1 MLRSV
6 IIGLFVF
13 LVGLWLV
20 IWSTQAGEILLKA
33 LGVFLILSSVI
44 TVVYG
49 LATNSYV
56 DLKGMSLISIA
67 SAVLFLVV
75 GLFLLLKTSFFME
88 FIGFVL
94 GILLALYGLLQ
105 LVVSVRNSKGIKD
118 RFWFFLVPAL
128 IFVAGIVFCFFPRY
142 NISVLCII
150 FGICLM
156 LLGASE
162 IWMSIKVRA
171 LAKRLQAAAQAEAE
185 QMKQNQ
191 QNIVVEAIE
200 PDEPEYEPSEPETY
214 APEASEDI
222 AETPE
227 AEDETYAQED
237 LNEE

>member
-6 IIGLFVF
+6 IRGLFVF
-13 LVGLWLV
+13 LVGLCLV

-94 GILLALYGLLQ
+94 GILLAIYGLLQ
-105 LVVSVRNSKGIKD
+105 LVVAVRNSKGIKD

-227 AEDETYAQED
+227 SEDEIDNQE
-237 LNEE
+237 

>member
-1 MLRSV
+1 MLKSV
-6 IIGLFVF
+6 VRGVFVF
-13 LVGLWLV
+13 LVGLCLV
-20 IWSTQAGEILLKA
+20 IWSSQAGEILLKA

-75 GLFLLLKTSFFME
+75 GLFLLLKTGFFME

-128 IFVAGIVFCFFPRY
+128 IFVAGIVFCFFPKY
-142 NISVLCII
+142 NISVLCIV

-162 IWMSIKVRA
+162 IWMAIKVKA

-185 QMKQNQ
+185 RMQQNQ

-200 PDEPEYEPSEPETY
+200 PDAEETNVAEPAPEEPEEETFS
-214 APEASEDI
+214 PN
-222 AETPE
+222 AE
-227 AEDETYAQED
+227 
-237 LNEE
+237 

>member
-6 IIGLFVF
+6 IRGLFVF
-13 LVGLWLV
+13 LVGLCLV

>member
-1 MLRSV
+1 MIKSILRGV
-6 IIGLFVF
+6 FVF
-13 LVGLWLV
+13 LVGLCLV
-20 IWSTQAGEILLKA
+20 IWSSQAGEILLKA

-49 LATNSYV
+49 LATNSYM

-75 GLFLLLKTSFFME
+75 GLFLLLKTGFFME

-94 GILLALYGLLQ
+94 GILLAIYGLLQ
-105 LVVSVRNSKGIKD
+105 LVVAVRNSKGIKD

-142 NISVLCII
+142 NISVL
-150 FGICLM
+150 

-162 IWMSIKVRA
+162 IWMAFKVKA
-171 LAKRLQAAAQAEAE
+171 LAKRLQAAAQEDADRMRE
-185 QMKQNQ
+185 N

-200 PDEPEYEPSEPETY
+200 PEDEPGDEPEEDPEPETT
-214 APEASEDI
+214 SE
-222 AETPE
+222 EPFEEEPFT
-227 AEDETYAQED
+227 EDMTGDSEED
-237 LNEE
+237 V

>member
-1 MLRSV
+1 MIKSILRGV
-6 IIGLFVF
+6 FVF
-13 LVGLWLV
+13 LVGLCLV
-20 IWSTQAGEILLKA
+20 IWSSQAGEILLKA

-49 LATNSYV
+49 LATNSYM

-75 GLFLLLKTSFFME
+75 GLFLLLKTGFFME

-94 GILLALYGLLQ
+94 GILLAIYGLLQ
-105 LVVSVRNSKGIKD
+105 LVVAVRNSKGIKD

-142 NISVLCII
+142 NISVLCIV

-162 IWMSIKVRA
+162 IWMAFKVKA

-227 AEDETYAQED
+227 SEDEIDNQE
-237 LNEE
+237 

>member
-1 MLRSV
+1 MIKSILRGV
-6 IIGLFVF
+6 FVF
-13 LVGLWLV
+13 LVGLCLV
-20 IWSTQAGEILLKA
+20 IWSSQAGEILLKA

-49 LATNSYV
+49 LATNSYM

-75 GLFLLLKTSFFME
+75 GLFLLLKTGFFME

-94 GILLALYGLLQ
+94 GILLAIYGLLQ
-105 LVVSVRNSKGIKD
+105 LVVAVRNSKGIKD

-142 NISVLCII
+142 NISVLCIV

-162 IWMSIKVRA
+162 IWMAFKVKA
-171 LAKRLQAAAQAEAE
+171 LAKRLQAAAQEDADRMRE
-185 QMKQNQ
+185 N
-191 QNIVVEAIE
+191 QNIVVEAFE
-200 PDEPEYEPSEPETY
+200 PNEPEAESSEPEQAPETY
-214 APEASEDI
+214 SGEASEDI

-227 AEDETYAQED
+227 SEDEIDNQE
-237 LNEE
+237 

>member
-6 IIGLFVF
+6 IRGLFVF
-13 LVGLWLV
+13 LVGLCLV

-75 GLFLLLKTSFFME
+75 GLFLLLKTGFFME

>member
-1 MLRSV
+1 MIKSILRGV
-6 IIGLFVF
+6 FVF
-13 LVGLWLV
+13 LVGLCLV
-20 IWSTQAGEILLKA
+20 IWSSQAGEILLKA

-49 LATNSYV
+49 LATNSYM

-75 GLFLLLKTSFFME
+75 GLFLLLKTGFFME

-94 GILLALYGLLQ
+94 GILLAIYGLLQ
-105 LVVSVRNSKGIKD
+105 LVVAVRNSKGIKD

-142 NISVLCII
+142 NISVLCIV

-162 IWMSIKVRA
+162 IWMAFKVKA
-171 LAKRLQAAAQAEAE
+171 LAKRLQAAAQEDADRMRE
-185 QMKQNQ
+185 N

-200 PDEPEYEPSEPETY
+200 PEDEPEDEPEPETT
-214 APEASEDI
+214 SE
-222 AETPE
+222 EPFEEESFT
-227 AEDETYAQED
+227 EDMTGDSEED
-237 LNEE
+237 V

>member
-1 MLRSV
+1 MIKSILRGV
-6 IIGLFVF
+6 FVF
-13 LVGLWLV
+13 LVGLCLV
-20 IWSTQAGEILLKA
+20 IWSSQAGEILLKA

-49 LATNSYV
+49 LATNSYM

-75 GLFLLLKTSFFME
+75 GLFLLLKTGFFME

-94 GILLALYGLLQ
+94 GILLAIYGLLQ
-105 LVVSVRNSKGIKD
+105 LVVAVRNSKGIKD

-142 NISVLCII
+142 NISVLCI
-150 FGICLM
+150 M

-162 IWMSIKVRA
+162 IWMAFKVKA
-171 LAKRLQAAAQAEAE
+171 LAKRLQAAAQEDADRMRE
-185 QMKQNQ
+185 N

-200 PDEPEYEPSEPETY
+200 PEDEPEEDPKPETT
-214 APEASEDI
+214 SE
-222 AETPE
+222 EPFEEEPFT
-227 AEDETYAQED
+227 EDMTGDSEED
-237 LNEE
+237 V

>member
-6 IIGLFVF
+6 IRGLFVF
-13 LVGLWLV
+13 LVGLCLV

-222 AETPE
+222 AEIPE
-227 AEDETYAQED
+227 SEDEIDNQE
-237 LNEE
+237 

>member
-6 IIGLFVF
+6 IRGLFVF
-13 LVGLWLV
+13 LVGLCLV

-227 AEDETYAQED
+227 SEDEIDNQE
-237 LNEE
+237 